1 LPCSAAKG
9 KSILKKKIATNSWIS
24 FKKDLRIMSKKLPVF
39 TLGVEEEYQIIDPKT
54 RDLRSHL
61 SKIVD
66 GAKIILNEQVK
77 SEMHQ
82 SVVEVGTNICKN
94 VKEAKAEIRFL
105 RAKIVE
111 LAHKQKLVVG
121 GAGTHPFSR
130 WQDQP
135 ITDDPR
141 YHHIV
146 NELQD
151 AARSNLIFG
160 MHCHVGIENREI
172 GLQLMNQA
180 TYFLPHIFALSTNS
194 PFWEGRNTGYK
205 SFRTKVFDKF
215 PRTGLPEYFDS
226 VQAYDN
232 YLETLVKTK
241 CIDNPKKI
249 WWDLRLHPFYDT
261 IEFRITDM
269 SLTTDEAICIVA
281 IIQAIVAKL
290 YKLTIANTSFNIYR
304 IALIKENK
312 FRAARYGI
320 DNHMIDFGL
329 QKEVETK
336 CLIMELL
343 EFIDDVVDE
352 LGSRDEI
359 NYVHTILKEGTGA
372 DKQLQV
378 FEQTQDLTKVVDM
391 ITSEFTRGL

>member
-1 LPCSAAKG
+1 
-9 KSILKKKIATNSWIS
+9 
-24 FKKDLRIMSKKLPVF
+24 MSKKLPLF
-39 TLGVEEEYQIIDPKT
+39 TLGVEEEYQIIDPVT

-66 GAKIILNEQVK
+66 GAQTTLNEQVK
-77 SEMHQ
+77 AEMHQ
-82 SVVEVGTNICKN
+82 SVVEVGTVICNNIQ
-94 VKEAKAEIRFL
+94 EAKEEIRML
-105 RAKIVE
+105 RSKIVE
-111 LAHKQKLVVG
+111 LAGKQNLVVG

-232 YLETLVKTK
+232 FLDTLVKTN

-249 WWDLRLHPFYDT
+249 WWDLRLHPYYDT
-261 IEFRITDM
+261 IEFRICDM
-269 SLTTDEAICIVA
+269 SLTIDETICITA
-281 IIQAIVAKL
+281 IIQALVAKL
-290 YKLTIANTSFNIYR
+290 YQLTLANTSFNIYR
-304 IALIKENK
+304 LALIKENK
-312 FRAARYGI
+312 FRAARYGVMG
-320 DNHMIDFGL
+320 DMIDFGL
-329 QKEVETK
+329 QKEVPTRD
-336 CLIMELL
+336 LILELL
-343 EFIDDVVDE
+343 DFVDDVVDE
-352 LGSRDEI
+352 LGSREQI
-359 NYVHTILKEGTGA
+359 NYVHNILRDGTGA
-372 DKQLQV
+372 AKQLAV
-378 FEQTQDLTKVVDM
+378 FEQTQDLTKVVDL

>member
-1 LPCSAAKG
+1 
-9 KSILKKKIATNSWIS
+9 
-24 FKKDLRIMSKKLPVF
+24 MKKLPIF
-39 TLGVEEEYQIIDPKT
+39 TLGVEEEYQIIDPET

-66 GAKIILNEQVK
+66 GAKVFLNEQVK
-77 SEMHQ
+77 AEMHQ

-94 VKEAKAEIRFL
+94 VQEADREIRFL
-105 RAKIVE
+105 RSKIVE
-111 LAHKQKLVVG
+111 LAEKQNLVVG

-141 YHHIV
+141 YHNIV

-180 TYFLPHIFALSTNS
+180 CYFLPHIFALSTNS
-194 PFWEGRNTGYK
+194 PFWEGRQTGYK

-215 PRTGLPEYFDS
+215 PRTGLPEYFDHVAS
-226 VQAYDN
+226 YDK
-232 YLETLVKTK
+232 YLDTLVKTN

-261 IEFRITDM
+261 IEFRICDM
-269 SLTTDEAICIVA
+269 SLTVEETMCIVA
-281 IIQAIVAKL
+281 IIQAVVAKL
-290 YKLTIANTSFNIYR
+290 HRLTQHNMSYNIYR
-304 IALIKENK
+304 LALIKENK

-320 DNHMIDFGL
+320 EGLMIDFGL
-329 QKEVETK
+329 QKEVETRL
-336 CLIMELL
+336 LIGELL

-352 LGSRDEI
+352 LGSREHI
-359 NYVHTILKEGTGA
+359 NYAHQIMKNGTGA
-372 DKQLQV
+372 DKQLEV
-378 FEQTQDLTKVVDM
+378 FEKTGSLSNVVDF
-391 ITSEFTRGL
+391 ITSEFTKGL

>member
-1 LPCSAAKG
+1 
-9 KSILKKKIATNSWIS
+9 
-24 FKKDLRIMSKKLPVF
+24 MSRKLPVF
-39 TLGVEEEYQIIDPKT
+39 TLGVEEEYQIIDPES

-77 SEMHQ
+77 AEMHQ
-82 SVVEVGTNICKN
+82 SVVEVGTVICNN
-94 VKEAKAEIRFL
+94 VQEAETEIKSL
-105 RAKIVE
+105 RTAIVG
-111 LAHKQKLVVG
+111 LADKQGLIVG
-121 GAGTHPFSR
+121 GAGTHPFSK

-141 YHHIV
+141 YHNII
-146 NELQD
+146 NEMQD

-180 TYFLPHIFALSTNS
+180 TYFLPHIFAISTNS

-226 VQAYDN
+226 VSAYDD
-232 YLETLVKTK
+232 YLDTLVKTN

-261 IEFRITDM
+261 IEFRICDM
-269 SLTTDEAICIVA
+269 SLTVDETMCIVA

-290 YKLTIANTSFNIYR
+290 YKLSMHNMSFNIYR
-304 IALIKENK
+304 LALIRENK

-320 DNHMIDFGL
+320 DGHMIDFGL
-329 QKEVETK
+329 HKEVETK
-336 CLIMELL
+336 MLIVELL

-352 LGSRDEI
+352 LGSRDKI
-359 NYVHTILKEGTGA
+359 NYVYEIMKNGTGA
-372 DKQLQV
+372 DRQLKV
-378 FEQTQDLTKVVDM
+378 FEDTNELSKVVDF
-391 ITSEFTRGL
+391 ITNEFTKGL

>member
-1 LPCSAAKG
+1 MK
-9 KSILKKKIATNSWIS
+9 T
-24 FKKDLRIMSKKLPVF
+24 KLPTF
-39 TLGVEEEYQIIDPKT
+39 TLGVEEEYQIIDPQT

-77 SEMHQ
+77 AEMHQ
-82 SVVEVGTNICKN
+82 SVVEVGTNICNN
-94 VKEAKAEIRFL
+94 VAEAESEIKFL
-105 RAKIVE
+105 RSKIVE
-111 LAHKQKLVVG
+111 LADKQNLVVG

-141 YHHIV
+141 YHNIV

-172 GLQLMNQA
+172 GMQLMNQA
-180 TYFLPHIFALSTNS
+180 CYFLPHIFALSTNS
-194 PFWEGRNTGYK
+194 PFWEGRQTGYK

-226 VQAYDN
+226 VSAYDN
-232 YLETLVKTK
+232 YLDTLVKTN

-249 WWDLRLHPFYDT
+249 WWDLRLHPFYNT
-261 IEFRITDM
+261 IEFRICDM
-269 SLTTDEAICIVA
+269 SLTVDETMCLVA

-290 YKLTIANTSFNIYR
+290 YKLTVQNTSFNIYR
-304 IALIKENK
+304 LALIKENK

-320 DNHMIDFGL
+320 ENCMIDFGL
-329 QKEVETK
+329 KQEVETK
-336 CLIMELL
+336 SLILELL
-343 EFIDDVVDE
+343 DFVEDVVDE
-352 LGSRDEI
+352 LGSRKQIE
-359 NYVHTILKEGTGA
+359 YVHRMMAEGTGA
-372 DKQLQV
+372 DKQLAV
-378 FEQTQDLTKVVDM
+378 FNQTQDLTKVVDF
-391 ITSEFTRGL
+391 ITAEFTKGL

>member
-1 LPCSAAKG
+1 MK
-9 KSILKKKIATNSWIS
+9 T
-24 FKKDLRIMSKKLPVF
+24 KLPIF
-39 TLGVEEEYQIIDPKT
+39 TLGVEEEYQIIDPQT

-77 SEMHQ
+77 AEMHQ

-94 VKEAKAEIRFL
+94 VAEAESEIKFL
-105 RAKIVE
+105 RSKIVE
-111 LAHKQKLVVG
+111 LAEKQNLVVG

-141 YHHIV
+141 YHNIV

-172 GLQLMNQA
+172 GMQLMNQA
-180 TYFLPHIFALSTNS
+180 CYFLPHIFALSTNS
-194 PFWEGRNTGYK
+194 PFWEGRQTGYK

-226 VQAYDN
+226 VSAYDN
-232 YLETLVKTK
+232 YLDTLVKTN

-249 WWDLRLHPFYDT
+249 WWDLRLHPFYNT
-261 IEFRITDM
+261 IEFRICDM
-269 SLTTDEAICIVA
+269 SLTVDETMCLVA
-281 IIQAIVAKL
+281 IIQAVVAKL
-290 YKLTIANTSFNIYR
+290 YKLTMQNTSFNIYR
-304 IALIKENK
+304 LALIKENK

-320 DNHMIDFGL
+320 DNCMIDFGL
-329 QKEVETK
+329 KQEVETK
-336 CLIMELL
+336 SLILELL
-343 EFIDDVVDE
+343 DFVEDVVDE
-352 LGSRDEI
+352 LGSRKQIE
-359 NYVHTILKEGTGA
+359 YVHRMMAAGTGA
-372 DKQLQV
+372 DKQLAV
-378 FEQTQDLTKVVDM
+378 YNQTHDLTKVVDF
-391 ITSEFTRGL
+391 ITTEFTKGL